1 MLMQLI
7 LRVDMLAASRWLHSL
22 RSLFMQTPN
31 CNQNRAIWSFLFA
44 PSAKSGKCFC
54 WMSFHFPSL
63 YAVSYAFVRFSSNE
77 SVGIENESLWRF
89 VLALITSFMMALAFS
104 ARQSEEKT
112 EHSMGKLKAQS
123 LLLFETDFPYKRK
136 N

>member
-1 MLMQLI
+1 MSAVGCVRMLMQLI
-7 LRVDMLAASRWLHSL
+7 LRLDMLAASRWLHSL

-31 CNQNRAIWSFLFA
+31 CNQNCAIWSFLFA
-44 PSAKSGKCFC
+44 PSAKSGKQFFC
-54 WMSFHFPSL
+54 RMSFHFPSL
-63 YAVSYAFVRFSSNE
+63 YAILYAFVRFSSNE

-104 ARQSEEKT
+104 ARQSEEK
-112 EHSMGKLKAQS
+112 
-123 LLLFETDFPYKRK
+123 KRSIQWG